1 MMIRHL
7 LLQRNL
13 LFHQAYKK
21 KENKQLIWN
30 EIHTLQ
36 YYLWYKYR
44 VIPFYENETRYKN
57 AIQHMST
64 RFFDTN
70 QPYTLYS
77 DGSLCLHNI
86 TVQKV
91 NVYPYQEF
99 NLPFFDFETNLYY
112 TTCRRKEA
120 SYLLTL
126 YKECYNGINGGYNG
140 IKVGHN

>member
-1 MMIRHL
+1 MRIRHL

-36 YYLWYKYR
+36 YYLWYRYR
-44 VIPFYENETRYKN
+44 VIPIYENQTRYKN
-57 AIQHMST
+57 AIQHMSK
-64 RFFDTN
+64 RFFDRN

-77 DGSLCLHNI
+77 DGSLCLNNI
-86 TVQKV
+86 TVRKV
-91 NVYPYQEF
+91 HVCPSQEF
-99 NLPFFDFETNLYY
+99 HLPFLDFKTNLYY

-120 SYLLTL
+120 LYLLIL
-126 YKECYNGINGGYNG
+126 YKECYNEINVGYN
-140 IKVGHN
+140 